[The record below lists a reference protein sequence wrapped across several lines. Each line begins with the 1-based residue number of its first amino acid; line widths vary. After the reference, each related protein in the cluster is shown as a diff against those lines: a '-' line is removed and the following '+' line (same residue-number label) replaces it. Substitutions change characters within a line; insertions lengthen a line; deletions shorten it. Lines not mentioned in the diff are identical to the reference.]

1 MKYSDKPMFSILIP
15 LNQSED
21 QLAFSID
28 SVLSQ
33 SYRNFELLLLDR
45 QNKASERCDLLKVLD
60 RTTEQGIVL
69 RVVGVEDGLK
79 GGAAKNRGIQQAKGD
94 LIAFLKPGDR
104 WEPHYL
110 EEVVMLRDAFTEAE
124 AYATSYQWHVDGEH
138 FIDPKIHLTSCAA
151 RPSLLNEYFDSAV
164 KGGQPFVL
172 SSFVGS
178 KQLFE
183 KVGLFNVTEEA
194 GHEHDL
200 FCRAALYSAIAY
212 SPSVLSFAKNDHEDT
227 LSLSFVANEWSAFV
241 SRVKSY
247 AARETEVARR
257 RSVSR
262 YAGAFML
269 ELASL
274 SVTKRRADV
283 AKFFLADECCKQLLL
298 RYIWCRFRC
307 WIGSR
312 GGVN

>member
-45 QNKASERCDLLKVLD
+45 QCSASEPCDLLMALD
-60 RTTEQGIVL
+60 RTTAQGILV

-79 GGAAKNRGIQQAKGD
+79 GGAAKNRGIQRANGE

-110 EEVVMLRDAFTEAE
+110 EEVVMLRDAFPKAE

-164 KGGQPFVL
+164 TGEQPFVL
-172 SSFVGS
+172 SRFVGHYFIYF
-178 KQLFE
+178 K
-183 KVGLFNVTEEA
+183 
-194 GHEHDL
+194 
-200 FCRAALYSAIAY
+200 
-212 SPSVLSFAKNDHEDT
+212 
-227 LSLSFVANEWSAFV
+227 
-241 SRVKSY
+241 
-247 AARETEVARR
+247 
-257 RSVSR
+257 
-262 YAGAFML
+262 
-269 ELASL
+269 
-274 SVTKRRADV
+274 
-283 AKFFLADECCKQLLL
+283 
-298 RYIWCRFRC
+298 
-307 WIGSR
+307 
-312 GGVN
+312 